1 MNFHASFSGTDCSG
15 KSTQIKLLH
24 NHMESLGEKVRVFW
38 YRPGYSREMDWLR
51 STFRKLSPGSLPIYS
66 EGKKRDAVF
75 SKPGISNAWL
85 LMAFIDAFVQYAI
98 KIRYWRLI
106 GYNVICDRY
115 IQDAVIDL
123 RIRFPSH
130 GKSINRGYN
139 ILAFFA
145 PKPAVRFVLSIP
157 ETEAILRME
166 EKNEP
171 FPDSPEVRN
180 LRLLEYKKLVASE
193 GYIVINGID
202 SVENIHNK
210 IISKLS
216 LQGRD

>member
-1 MNFHASFSGTDCSG
+1 MNFHISFSGSDCSG

-24 NHMESLGEKVRVFW
+24 NHVESLGEKVRVFW

-51 STFRKLSPGSLPIYS
+51 STVRKLSPNSLPTS
-66 EGKKRDAVF
+66 NEGGRRAVVF

-85 LMAFIDAFVQYAI
+85 VMAFIDVFVQYAI

-123 RIRFPSH
+123 IIRFPSH
-130 GKSINRGYN
+130 GTSINRGYN
-139 ILAFFA
+139 ILAFLA

-193 GYIVINGID
+193 GYITINGID

-216 LQGRD
+216 LQGRG